1 MIYKNFD
8 SMTWAGNREEL
19 ERLERK
25 LRYSEELNK
34 SDKLQIAFILSCYN
48 ELVYS
53 KTNNERNYIS
63 NTLKKME

>member
-8 SMTWAGNREEL
+8 NMVWAGNREEL

-25 LRYSEELNK
+25 LRYGGELTRTER
-34 SDKLQIAFILSCYN
+34 LQIASIISCYN

-53 KTNNERNYIS
+53 KTNKERNYIS

>member
-8 SMTWAGNREEL
+8 GMVWVGNREEL

-25 LRYSEELNK
+25 LRYGGELTRTER
-34 SDKLQIAFILSCYN
+34 LQIASIISCYD

-53 KTNNERNYIS
+53 KTNKERNYIS
-63 NTLKKME
+63 NKLKKME

>member
-8 SMTWAGNREEL
+8 NMVWAGNREEL

-25 LRYSEELNK
+25 LRYGGELTVT
-34 SDKLQIAFILSCYN
+34 DKLQIASIISCYS

-53 KTNNERNYIS
+53 KTNKERNYIS
-63 NTLKKME
+63 NTLKNME

>member
-8 SMTWAGNREEL
+8 SMVWAGNREEL

-34 SDKLQIAFILSCYN
+34 SDKLQIASIISCYN

-53 KTNNERNYIS
+53 KTNKERNYIS
-63 NTLKKME
+63 NKLKKME